1 MFGRKFVKDINQPL
15 DSTSW
20 LTVAVNVELYL
31 VKVNLVSI
39 KMSNVHSSATKTKVF
54 FSRDLEGDDQ
64 LITSTESNIIVGKT
78 TATTKCS
85 TYRIDSIMPANDN
98 LTFYLQIQLNNNTA
112 TLDQVF
118 VSYGV

>member
-1 MFGRKFVKDINQPL
+1 MFGRKFVDGINQAI

-20 LTVAVNVELYL
+20 FTVAIDVEMYL
-31 VKVNLVSI
+31 VKVNLVSL
-39 KMSNVHSSATKTKVF
+39 KMLNVHSSATKTKVF

-64 LITSTESNIIVGKT
+64 LITETESNIIVGKT

-85 TYRIDSIMPANDN
+85 SYRLDSIMPANDN
-98 LTFYLQIQLNNNTA
+98 ETIYLHVKLNNNTA

-118 VSYGV
+118 VSYEV